1 MSKAVKKSTI
11 SAVRA
16 EPKNR
21 PIITLT
27 ARATDRFPFADP
39 NPVPH
44 LERISDDIGHMA
56 EYLDCLYDLSALDED
71 NPVVAGLSLFMRE
84 IINRLKEHAE
94 LLSDIGDTL
103 AVKGGAA

>member
-1 MSKAVKKSTI
+1 MAKSKVTI
-11 SAVRA
+11 SAVPA

-71 NPVVAGLSLFMRE
+71 NPVIGGLSIFMQE
-84 IINRLKEHAE
+84 IIKRLKEDAE
-94 LLSDIGDTL
+94 LLSDIGATL
-103 AVKGGAA
+103 TVKGGDE